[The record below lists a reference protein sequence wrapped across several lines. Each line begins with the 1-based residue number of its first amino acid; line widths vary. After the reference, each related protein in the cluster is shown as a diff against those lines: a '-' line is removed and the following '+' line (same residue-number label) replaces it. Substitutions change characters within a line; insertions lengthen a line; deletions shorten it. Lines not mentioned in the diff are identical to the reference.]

1 MPLDETQMLTF
12 LIKVTKLSLGDVT
25 ASVTVLWVSHMSQI
39 RENMLA
45 HVFAIS
51 YFV

>member
-12 LIKVTKLSLGDVT
+12 LIKVTELSLGDVT

-45 HVFAIS
+45 HVFAIP